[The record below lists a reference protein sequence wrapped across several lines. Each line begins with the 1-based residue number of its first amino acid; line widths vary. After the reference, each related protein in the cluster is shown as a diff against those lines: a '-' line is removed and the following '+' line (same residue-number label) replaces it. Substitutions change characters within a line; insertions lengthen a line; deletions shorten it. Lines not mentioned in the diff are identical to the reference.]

1 MTTHNLPAIAGKTVE
16 TVETL
21 DLDGNI
27 VELWITFRDGSTLVS
42 TAITGSPKGYI
53 RVRLLPT
60 PPAIVTAQTKW
71 PGE

>member
-1 MTTHNLPAIAGKTVE
+1 MTTHELPAIAGKTVE

-27 VELWITFRDGSTLVS
+27 VELWITFKDGSTLVS
-42 TAITGSPKGYI
+42 TVYTNSPKGYI
-53 RVRLLPT
+53 RVRLLPAR
-60 PPAIVTAQTKW
+60 PAIVTAQTKW